1 MSVSL
6 AQDANRQVSEAIA
19 LLIDLANKGE
29 IDPWDVQVVEVIDKY
44 LSRLAPSTEP
54 SATEQDA
61 ESLRNWREIALS
73 QSGQAFLYAAMLVL
87 LKADSLIRSESPDAS
102 SQVEETE
109 FPPDEELEFNP
120 SGGVVKLER
129 QLRRRGVAPA
139 KKKRRVTL
147 QELIEQLQLMS
158 VALSN
163 QPSRATTGGR
173 PYRLPPGGKS
183 TAKTVAAL
191 RELASQDNLSD
202 IAAAVEQFLEA
213 TWSGLPEGRDWLE
226 LDELLDRWH
235 SASCSG
241 PSTSTGV
248 GELPLPYAAKPPD
261 AVGVFW
267 ALLHLSAQSK
277 VELSQEEFYQDLKIR
292 SLPAT
297 VSSNVSSIA

>member
-6 AQDANRQVSEAIA
+6 AQDAIA

-54 SATEQDA
+54 NSTVQDA
-61 ESLRNWREIALS
+61 ESLRNWREITLS

-87 LKADSLIRSESPDAS
+87 LKADSLVRSESGDAS

-109 FPPDEELEFNP
+109 FPPEEELEFNP
-120 SGGVVKLER
+120 SGGVVKLEK

-139 KKKRRVTL
+139 AKKRRVTL

-163 QPSRATTGGR
+163 QPSRAAGGR

-202 IAAAVEQFLEA
+202 IAAAVEQFLQA

-226 LDELLDRWH
+226 LDELMERWH
-235 SASCSG
+235 LASGSG
-241 PSTSTGV
+241 GREE
-248 GELPLPYAAKPPD
+248 GEFPLPYGAKPPD

-297 VSSNVSSIA
+297 ISANVSSIA

>member
-6 AQDANRQVSEAIA
+6 AQDAIA

-44 LSRLAPSTEP
+44 LSRLAQSTEP
-54 SATEQDA
+54 SPTAQDT

-87 LKADSLIRSESPDAS
+87 LKADSLVRSESTDAS
-102 SQVEETE
+102 NQVEETE
-109 FPPDEELEFNP
+109 FPPEEELEFNP
-120 SGGVVKLER
+120 SGGVVKLEK

-139 KKKRRVTL
+139 AKKRRVTL
-147 QELIEQLQLMS
+147 PELIEQLQLMS

-163 QPSRATTGGR
+163 QPSRTAGGR

-191 RELASQDNLSD
+191 RELASQENLSD
-202 IAAAVEQFLEA
+202 IAAAVEQFLQA
-213 TWSGLPEGRDWLE
+213 TWSRLPDGRDWLE
-226 LDELLDRWH
+226 LDELMERWH
-235 SASCSG
+235 LASGSGGRGEGNDSAARVG
-241 PSTSTGV
+241 E
-248 GELPLPYAAKPPD
+248 GELPLLYGAKPPD

-292 SLPAT
+292 SLLTT
-297 VSSNVSSIA
+297 VSANVSSIA

>member
-6 AQDANRQVSEAIA
+6 AQDANQQVSEAIA

-54 SATEQDA
+54 SPTAQDA
-61 ESLRNWREIALS
+61 ESLRNWRETALS

-87 LKADSLIRSESPDAS
+87 LKADSLIRSQSPDAS
-102 SQVEETE
+102 NQVEETE
-109 FPPDEELEFNP
+109 FPPEEELEFNP
-120 SGGVVKLER
+120 SGGVVKLEK

-139 KKKRRVTL
+139 AKKRRVTL

-163 QPSRATTGGR
+163 KPSRAAGGR

-202 IAAAVEQFLEA
+202 IAAAVEQFLQA
-213 TWSGLPEGRDWLE
+213 TWSRLPEGRDWLE
-226 LDELLDRWH
+226 LDELMEQWH
-235 SASCSG
+235 SVSG
-241 PSTSTGV
+241 SGGR
-248 GELPLPYAAKPPD
+248 GEGEVSYGAKPPD

-292 SLPAT
+292 SLPTT
-297 VSSNVSSIA
+297 VSANVSSIA